1 MIYAILSL
9 ISKIQ
14 ISAFFVKILFVK
26 KRINTRFKV
35 NTDFKSNENGLRFS
49 SLLPLLKIIINFK
62 SLNSQVFYKSDNIIM
77 WVFVTKLHLG
87 R

>member
-35 NTDFKSNENGLRFS
+35 NTDFKSDENGLRFS

-77 WVFVTKLHLG
+77 WVFVTKLHLV

>member
-35 NTDFKSNENGLRFS
+35 NTDFKSDENGLRFS

-62 SLNSQVFYKSDNIIM
+62 SLNSQVFYKSENIIM

>member
-9 ISKIQ
+9 INKIQ

>member
-1 MIYAILSL
+1 MIYAILLL

-35 NTDFKSNENGLRFS
+35 NTDFKSDENGLRFS

-77 WVFVTKLHLG
+77 WVFVTKLHLV

>member
-35 NTDFKSNENGLRFS
+35 NTDFKSDENGLRFS